1 MFTSL
6 NLTSCHAKWKREILN
21 WFETTTKATA
31 STATNHFSV
40 IATIATT
47 TAKPPSAYLM
57 WLSPGIGRQFGF
69 YIFYVRWAYDF
80 VKLFSHKKNS
90 SIWLSAAFAVVLLT
104 NSSSKWKFV
113 CTADWWINIGD
124 HLFKARVKA
133 RTSWFIETI
142 FTTAWVSYTT
152 SCDAWLLF
160 ISFQYNTR
168 ICKYDEGWVL
178 IKGNDIFSYNS
189 IRTFLIFHRYNYFS
203 LSQK

>member
-1 MFTSL
+1 MKEGNSQLVWNNNKSNSINCNQPFF
-6 NLTSCHAKWKREILN
+6 CHCHHRHHHCQ
-21 WFETTTKATA
+21 ATV
-31 STATNHFSV
+31 SV
-40 IATIATT
+40 
-47 TAKPPSAYLM
+47 AYLM